1 LENTETGEIINIS
14 RPADN
19 TAIPLSNLT
28 PGTKYKATARSKTT
42 DGRYSEYTSPL
53 EFTTKALT
61 KGNYFET
68 CDI

>member
-1 LENTETGEIINIS
+1 
-14 RPADN
+14 
-19 TAIPLSNLT
+19 LSNLT